1 MKPIPTK
8 PVWYLIGRTSDGDM
22 KAIERYWTANEAKA
36 ALDQKADDSGDL
48 TYSID
53 ESESIIP
60 DRTLPTEKQR
70 IEIGNF
76 LHRVFVVL
84 RYISY
89 GRENFE
95 AIEKLTDILH
105 NFPEEMFDSER
116 WDWNSYIYALRNF
129 EEDFPDVQATNLA
142 SMLEG
147 IRDNAEQAGG
157 HQPPIRPEST

>member
-8 PVWYLIGRTSDGDM
+8 PVWYLIGRTSEGEV
-22 KAIERYWTANEAKA
+22 KTIERHWTADEAKA
-36 ALDQKADDSGDL
+36 ALDQKSDGSDYL

-60 DRTLPTEKQR
+60 DGTLPTAQQHV
-70 IEIGNF
+70 EIGQF
-76 LHRVFVVL
+76 LHRAFVVL

-105 NFPEEMFDSER
+105 NFPTEMFDPDQ
-116 WDWNSYIYALRNF
+116 WDWNSYIYALRKF
-129 EEDFPDVQATNLA
+129 EENFPDVQTTNLA
-142 SMLEG
+142 AMLED
-147 IRDNAEQAGG
+147 IRDNAQQGG
-157 HQPPIRPEST
+157 AQNP